1 MVTPFELTFLDG
13 VPFGKADCPT
23 DKHGCPAPGDLF
35 LFWLNRLS
43 DCFFL
48 VDMVLTF
55 NTSFF
60 DSIRGRWVEERSV
73 IAREYL
79 RCWFWLDVLSL
90 LPYSLMFSEIKAAG
104 LIRVIRLVRLLK
116 LLKLAKQPRIMAK
129 LRQFVTMP
137 IKQQTLIK
145 YFFIIFFIIHWTA
158 CTLRLLT
165 SFAVGDC
172 RPKGSDMHSGLP
184 FDDECART
192 YLNTNRRWGQ
202 GPWSQYAS
210 AIIWSIGAMSG
221 EAYLPANMEETV
233 LNTLVML
240 MGIVVMAFL
249 VGELS
254 NILGNFDPVGNEFE
268 QTVDV
273 RVEIKL
279 QAPFNFW
286 CVVVGAR
293 CFCLNTVAWVARR
306 SWPSLCLSEG
316 RGAEIARRDRSH
328 AARSEERVA
337 SMAWRARRRS
347 QTLAW
352 RGSTTLSDAVDAKI
366 S

>member
-1 MVTPFELTFLDG
+1 
-13 VPFGKADCPT
+13 
-23 DKHGCPAPGDLF
+23 
-35 LFWLNRLS
+35 
-43 DCFFL
+43 
-48 VDMVLTF
+48 
-55 NTSFF
+55 
-60 DSIRGRWVEERSV
+60 
-73 IAREYL
+73 
-79 RCWFWLDVLSL
+79 
-90 LPYSLMFSEIKAAG
+90 
-104 LIRVIRLVRLLK
+104 
-116 LLKLAKQPRIMAK
+116 MAK

-172 RPKGSDMHSGLP
+172 RPKGRLRHAQCLP

-249 VGELS
+249 VGEFS

-268 QTVDV
+268 QTVDAV
-273 RVEIKL
+273 WRSTSSAL
-279 QAPFNFW
+279 QFLV
-286 CVVVGAR
+286 CRGRR

-306 SWPSLCLSEG
+306 SCLFGRWAAVPRCETVSRGKKRGTRRVDGVEG
-316 RGAEIARRDRSH
+316 P
-328 AARSEERVA
+328 
-337 SMAWRARRRS
+337 
-347 QTLAW
+347 
-352 RGSTTLSDAVDAKI
+352 TTLSDAGVEGLDDASDAVDAKTTLVDVHTGRQPRRVLREQPVPGDAPT
-366 S
+366 

>member
-1 MVTPFELTFLDG
+1 MWDATMLILIIIIAVVTPFELTFLDG

-60 DSIRGRWVEERSV
+60 DGIRGRWVEERSI

-268 QTVDV
+268 QTVDNLDV
-273 RVEIKL
+273 RSPRFEV
-279 QAPFNFW
+279 
-286 CVVVGAR
+286 
-293 CFCLNTVAWVARR
+293 
-306 SWPSLCLSEG
+306 
-316 RGAEIARRDRSH
+316 
-328 AARSEERVA
+328 
-337 SMAWRARRRS
+337 
-347 QTLAW
+347 W
-352 RGSTTLSDAVDAKI
+352 RGLHFVAGTRLQE
-366 S
+366 

>member
-1 MVTPFELTFLDG
+1 
-13 VPFGKADCPT
+13 
-23 DKHGCPAPGDLF
+23 
-35 LFWLNRLS
+35 
-43 DCFFL
+43 
-48 VDMVLTF
+48 
-55 NTSFF
+55 
-60 DSIRGRWVEERSV
+60 
-73 IAREYL
+73 
-79 RCWFWLDVLSL
+79 
-90 LPYSLMFSEIKAAG
+90 MFSEIKAAG

-268 QTVDV
+268 QTVLTAASRGLPAALRHRRASSPGEKAV
-273 RVEIKL
+273 GGR
-279 QAPFNFW
+279 FSNFEA
-286 CVVVGAR
+286 V
-293 CFCLNTVAWVARR
+293 LSARR
-306 SWPSLCLSEG
+306 STTSTRTS
-316 RGAEIARRDRSH
+316 RATSTRRC
-328 AARSEERVA
+328 
-337 SMAWRARRRS
+337 
-347 QTLAW
+347 
-352 RGSTTLSDAVDAKI
+352 SD
-366 S
+366 SS

>member
-1 MVTPFELTFLDG
+1 
-13 VPFGKADCPT
+13 
-23 DKHGCPAPGDLF
+23 
-35 LFWLNRLS
+35 
-43 DCFFL
+43 
-48 VDMVLTF
+48 MVLTF
-55 NTSFF
+55 CFPS
-60 DSIRGRWVEERSV
+60 SIVYEALGRGAVVPEDVGAGSV
-73 IAREYL
+73 
-79 RCWFWLDVLSL
+79 DVLSL

-104 LIRVIRLVRLLK
+104 LRVIRLVRLLDSEISE
-116 LLKLAKQPRIMAK
+116 ATRIMAK

-233 LNTLVML
+233 LNT
-240 MGIVVMAFL
+240 GDAH
-249 VGELS
+249 GH
-254 NILGNFDPVGNEFE
+254 
-268 QTVDV
+268 
-273 RVEIKL
+273 
-279 QAPFNFW
+279 
-286 CVVVGAR
+286 
-293 CFCLNTVAWVARR
+293 
-306 SWPSLCLSEG
+306 
-316 RGAEIARRDRSH
+316 RRDGLLGR
-328 AARSEERVA
+328 
-337 SMAWRARRRS
+337 
-347 QTLAW
+347 
-352 RGSTTLSDAVDAKI
+352 
-366 S
+366 

>member
-1 MVTPFELTFLDG
+1 
-13 VPFGKADCPT
+13 
-23 DKHGCPAPGDLF
+23 
-35 LFWLNRLS
+35 
-43 DCFFL
+43 
-48 VDMVLTF
+48 
-55 NTSFF
+55 
-60 DSIRGRWVEERSV
+60 
-73 IAREYL
+73 
-79 RCWFWLDVLSL
+79 
-90 LPYSLMFSEIKAAG
+90 MFSEIKAAG

-268 QTVDV
+268 QTV
-273 RVEIKL
+273 
-279 QAPFNFW
+279 Q
-286 CVVVGAR
+286 AR
-293 CFCLNTVAWVARR
+293 CLVF
-306 SWPSLCLSEG
+306 
-316 RGAEIARRDRSH
+316 H
-328 AARSEERVA
+328 
-337 SMAWRARRRS
+337 
-347 QTLAW
+347 
-352 RGSTTLSDAVDAKI
+352 
-366 S
+366 

>member
-1 MVTPFELTFLDG
+1 
-13 VPFGKADCPT
+13 
-23 DKHGCPAPGDLF
+23 
-35 LFWLNRLS
+35 
-43 DCFFL
+43 
-48 VDMVLTF
+48 
-55 NTSFF
+55 
-60 DSIRGRWVEERSV
+60 
-73 IAREYL
+73 
-79 RCWFWLDVLSL
+79 
-90 LPYSLMFSEIKAAG
+90 MFSEIKAAG

-268 QTVDV
+268 QTVDN
-273 RVEIKL
+273 L
-279 QAPFNFW
+279 DA
-286 CVVVGAR
+286 
-293 CFCLNTVAWVARR
+293 
-306 SWPSLCLSEG
+306 
-316 RGAEIARRDRSH
+316 
-328 AARSEERVA
+328 
-337 SMAWRARRRS
+337 RARRPIVLVSIARC
-347 QTLAW
+347 
-352 RGSTTLSDAVDAKI
+352 RGSCFGPRRGRRRETAVMASSRDIIVVVPRESTWSSGRRRRDAPRRPTSSRTNIQKCCG
-366 S
+366 